1 MITVENLSYQ
11 VGGKE
16 ILGNISFSVEEGSMT
31 CIVGPNG
38 CGKSTLLSH
47 LSRRLPSKHT
57 VFYKGTPV
65 EHIPRSAYAK
75 EVAVMVQQGFGM
87 VGELKAE
94 EVVLTGRYPF
104 KDRFSDYSD
113 TDYKIVEKV
122 MKETGAFSLYGQEM
136 KHMSGGEK
144 QRVLIAKAFAQN
156 PQLLLMDEPT
166 NHLDVKYKLALMEH
180 LKKFHT
186 HGTVIIVLHDL
197 SLAARYCDHAVI
209 MKAGQIV
216 DQGPTDHV
224 LTAEKMSRLFEVPF
238 YHSVH
243 EEKHFLYC

>member
-1 MITVENLSYQ
+1 
-11 VGGKE
+11 
-16 ILGNISFSVEEGSMT
+16 
-31 CIVGPNG
+31 
-38 CGKSTLLSH
+38 
-47 LSRRLPSKHT
+47 
-57 VFYKGTPV
+57 
-65 EHIPRSAYAK
+65 
-75 EVAVMVQQGFGM
+75 
-87 VGELKAE
+87 
-94 EVVLTGRYPF
+94 
-104 KDRFSDYSD
+104 
-113 TDYKIVEKV
+113 
-122 MKETGAFSLYGQEM
+122 
-136 KHMSGGEK
+136 MSGGEK

-238 YHSVH
+238 YPVSYTHLLGFSRSGNCV
-243 EEKHFLYC
+243 C